1 MSYPVNNFSKKLKWL
16 MLSRLL
22 FAVFLMGGTIV
33 YRANEHLPYLA
44 KPFVYLY
51 WLIAWILIL
60 SICYALIFEYFKNDT
75 AFAYMQVVIDTLIVT
90 SIVFLTGCLSSIFTF
105 LYLIVIICAS
115 MFLSRKGSLVI
126 AALCSMQYGLVVDLT
141 YYKLISN
148 NWILS
153 GDYAES
159 YEWNQVIYKI
169 CTVMLACFMTALLSS
184 YLAEQERRAQSELSL
199 MESYLKRVENMAVA
213 GEMAAGLA
221 HEIKNPIAS
230 LSGSIQLLLES
241 GDYSPVQTK
250 LMQIVDR
257 EAGRLDRL
265 VSEFLLFARP
275 KKGAIEAVCVS
286 TILGEIIEQCL
297 NDSKFTDTITIK
309 NAIDADLWTEMDP
322 GHLRQIVLN
331 LMLNAAEAMEDDS
344 GEISV
349 KAYALKSGFVRIKII
364 DTGVGMNDDLVN
376 SIFDPFF
383 TTKTRGTGLGL
394 SIVYRLLETYGYQ
407 IDVKS
412 KEGLGSEFQL
422 RLKQVLPGV
431 VE

>member
-90 SIVFLTGCLSSIFTF
+90 AIVFLTGCLSSIFTF